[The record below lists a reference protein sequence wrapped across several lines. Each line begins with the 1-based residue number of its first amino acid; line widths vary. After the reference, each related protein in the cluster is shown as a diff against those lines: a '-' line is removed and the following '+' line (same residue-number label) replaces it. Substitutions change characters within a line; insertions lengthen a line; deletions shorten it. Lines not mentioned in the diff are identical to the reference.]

1 MITMNDGVNRFLIFD
16 YDIFMMVEVYEV
28 ILEQVLLYS
37 TQEIVLV
44 SK

>member
-1 MITMNDGVNRFLIFD
+1 MNDGVNRFLIFD

>member
-1 MITMNDGVNRFLIFD
+1 MNDGVNRFLIFD

-37 TQEIVLV
+37 T
-44 SK
+44 